1 MQVTAEGCGG
11 VEAALLEYVG
21 DIAAGEDDDGMAVFA
36 DLLVRLVVQ
45 VRGSDQDAELA
56 VA

>member
-21 DIAAGEDDDGMAVFA
+21 DVAAGEDDDGMAVFA